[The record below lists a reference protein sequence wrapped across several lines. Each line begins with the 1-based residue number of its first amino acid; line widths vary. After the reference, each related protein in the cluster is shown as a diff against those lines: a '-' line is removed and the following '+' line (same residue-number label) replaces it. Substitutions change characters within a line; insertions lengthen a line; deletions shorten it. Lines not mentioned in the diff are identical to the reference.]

1 MTATPRV
8 TFAEEMK
15 AAIKADLTAQGLPLV
30 HVTLDP
36 REIVSGS
43 RHGVVVIT
51 PPNLS
56 FPSYTEVSALWEL
69 SVIAGPADNLE
80 AAWNTLDAIIH
91 VFFMTDYDLN
101 TAEGFTFQPKT
112 GAPLPGYTVT
122 LHPHLT
128 IEKEIPAS

>member
-1 MTATPRV
+1 MSATPRV
-8 TFAEEMK
+8 TFAEALKTELLE
-15 AAIKADLTAQGLPLV
+15 DLAAQGLPLV

-43 RHGVVVIT
+43 RHGVIVIT

-56 FPSYTEVSALWEL
+56 FPSYTEVSELWEL

-80 AAWNTLDAIIH
+80 AAWTTLDAIIH
-91 VFFMTDYDLN
+91 ALFMTNYDLN
-101 TAEGFTFQPKT
+101 SAEGFTFQPKT

-122 LHPHLT
+122 LHPHLS
-128 IEKEIPAS
+128 IEKEIPA